1 MSARAIAARIV
12 QAVLDRGR
20 SLDAALADFPKRDAL
35 AQELAYGV
43 ARHAETLNAIA
54 ARLLDRQ
61 IKDADRDL
69 HALILVG
76 LYQLFF
82 QRIAPHAAVDETVK
96 AAKAIGKPWASGLV
110 NAVLRAALRTQSS
123 IRADVERDVRLRF
136 SLPAWLLDRLRADW
150 PADWEAIARASLVR
164 PPMSLRVNARHITR
178 AAYLAALADAG
189 LAAAPIP
196 VTEQGIALAT
206 PCPVAMLPGF
216 ADGWVSVQDGA
227 AQLAAPLLE
236 IPAKAR
242 VLDAAAAPGG
252 KACHILE
259 RHPDCTLVAADVDEG
274 RLARV
279 QENLSRLHLSAALVR
294 GDAARPTS
302 WWDDKHFDRILVDAP
317 CSGTGV
323 IRRHPD
329 IKVHRRPSDITAL
342 AKAQGG
348 MLDGLWPLLAPGGK
362 LLYVTCSILP
372 AENDAVVAA
381 FLDRT
386 PDARTSGAPLS
397 WAHAREHGVQ
407 ILPGEHGPGNSGPT
421 EQGMDGFY
429 FSLIEKVSEQ

>member
-1 MSARAIAARIV
+1 MSTRAIAARIV

-35 AQELAYGV
+35 VQELAYGV
-43 ARHAETLNAIA
+43 ARHAETLNAITE
-54 ARLLDRQ
+54 RLLDRPV
-61 IKDADRDL
+61 KDADRDL

-96 AAKAIGKPWASGLV
+96 ATKAIGKPWASGLV

-123 IRADVERDVRLRF
+123 IRNDIERDPRLRF

-150 PADWEAIARASLVR
+150 PEDWEAIAHASLAR
-164 PPMSLRVNARHITR
+164 PPMSLRVNARRLTR
-178 AAYLAALADAG
+178 DAYLAALADAG
-189 LAAAPIP
+189 MAAAPIAE
-196 VTEQGIALAT
+196 TEHGITLAT
-206 PCPVAMLPGF
+206 PCPVAKLPGF

-227 AQLAAPLLE
+227 AQLAAPLLDV
-236 IPAKAR
+236 PANAR

-259 RHPDCTLVAADVDEG
+259 RHPDCTLVAVDVDEN
-274 RLARV
+274 RLTRV
-279 QENLSRLHLSAALVR
+279 QENLSRQHLSATLVQ
-294 GDAARPTS
+294 GDATQPAS
-302 WWDDKHFDRILVDAP
+302 WWDGRPFDRILLDAP

-329 IKVHRRPSDITAL
+329 IKVHRRESDIAAL
-342 AKAQGG
+342 ARTQGE
-348 MLDGLWPLLAPGGK
+348 MLAGLWPLLAAGGK

-381 FLDRT
+381 FLART
-386 PDARTSGAPLS
+386 PDARARVPPLAWGRACALGA
-397 WAHAREHGVQ
+397 Q
-407 ILPGEHGPGNSGPT
+407 ILPGGQSPGNSGPT
-421 EQGMDGFY
+421 EEGMDGFY
-429 FSLIEKVSEQ
+429 FSLLEKVPTR

>member
-54 ARLLDRQ
+54 TRLLDRP

-82 QRIAPHAAVDETVK
+82 QHIAPHAAVDETVK
-96 AAKAIGKPWASGLV
+96 VVKAIGKPWASGLV
-110 NAVLRAALRTQSS
+110 NAVLRAALRTQAN
-123 IRADVERDVRLRF
+123 IRADMERDPRLRF

-150 PADWEAIARASLVR
+150 PEDWEAIAHASLAR
-164 PPMSLRVNARHITR
+164 PPMSLRVNARHLTR
-178 AAYLAALADAG
+178 DAYLAALTDAG
-189 LAAAPIP
+189 MAAAPIP
-196 VTEQGIALAT
+196 ETEHGVTLAM

-227 AQLAAPLLE
+227 AQLAAPLLDM
-236 IPAKAR
+236 PANAR

-259 RHPDCTLVAADVDEG
+259 RHPDCTLVAVDVDEG

-279 QENLSRLHLSAALVR
+279 QENLSRLHLSATLVH
-294 GDAARPTS
+294 GDAAQPAS
-302 WWDDKHFDRILVDAP
+302 WWDGRHFDRILLDAP

-329 IKVHRRPSDITAL
+329 IKVHRRESDIAAL
-342 AKAQGG
+342 AKAQGE

-381 FLDRT
+381 FLART
-386 PDARTSGAPLS
+386 PDAHASGSPLS
-397 WAHAREHGVQ
+397 WAHATGHGAQ
-407 ILPGEHGPGNSGPT
+407 ILPGERGPGNGGPI

-429 FSLIEKVSEQ
+429 FSLIEKVSGQ

>member
-1 MSARAIAARIV
+1 MNARATAARIV

-35 AQELAYGV
+35 VQELAYGV
-43 ARHAETLNAIA
+43 ARYAETLNAIA
-54 ARLLDRQ
+54 ARLLDRP

-96 AAKAIGKPWASGLV
+96 ATKAIGKPWASGLV
-110 NAVLRAALRTQSS
+110 NAVLRAALRTQST
-123 IRADVERDVRLRF
+123 IRADVERDPRLRF
-136 SLPAWLLDRLRADW
+136 SLPAWLLDRLRTDW
-150 PADWEAIARASLVR
+150 PADWEAIAHASLAR
-164 PPMSLRVNARHITR
+164 PPMSLRVNARRMTR
-178 AAYLAALADAG
+178 EAYLAALADAG
-189 LAAAPIP
+189 MAAAPIP
-196 VTEQGIALAT
+196 ETEQGITLAA

-227 AQLAAPLLE
+227 AQLAAPLLD
-236 IPAKAR
+236 IPAGAR

-259 RHPDCTLVAADVDEG
+259 RHPDCTLVAVDVDEG
-274 RLARV
+274 RLTRV
-279 QENLSRLHLSAALVR
+279 QENLSRLHLSATLVQ
-294 GDAARPTS
+294 GDATRPAS
-302 WWDDKHFDRILVDAP
+302 WWDGRHFDRVLLDAP

-329 IKVHRRPSDITAL
+329 IKIHRRASDIAAL
-342 AKAQGG
+342 ALTQGE

-372 AENDAVVAA
+372 AENDAVVGA
-381 FLDRT
+381 FLART
-386 PDARTSGAPLS
+386 PDARSSGPLLP
-397 WAHAREHGVQ
+397 WAHGRECGAQ
-407 ILPGEHGPGNSGPT
+407 ILPGERGPGNTGPA

-429 FSLIEKVSEQ
+429 FSLLEKIPAQ